1 MRGVYVT
8 LGTLALTGL
17 VGAGSSTPQIVIR
30 IEFRHV
36 PSLRRLPFRDQNIFI
51 CTGDRPLSRRR
62 PHATPAR
69 FPRFQTSVIDRVER
83 RPWYSGSTR
92 NSLLIK
98 LQVWVRLMEQLGP
111 FGLALRPTLVGLAK
125 TDLRVRKSPTFQK
138 FLFAR
143 EFHGATQAS
152 KVPLGPGAGQGN
164 VSWAS
169 GSHLIT
175 SVIIIPLAFEIPL
188 KPVYFSPGAR
198 IILKTWVLV
207 PREPSHGVECFSSVR
222 GIVDILNDGWKDFL
236 CHY

>member
-1 MRGVYVT
+1 MLV
-8 LGTLALTGL
+8 LASAGT
-17 VGAGSSTPQIVIR
+17 QIR
-30 IEFRHV
+30 IRIKFRHV
-36 PSLRRLPFRDQNIFI
+36 PSLRRLPFRKEDVFI
-51 CTGDRPLSRRR
+51 CTGDRPLSRRC
-62 PHATPAR
+62 PDATPAR
-69 FPRFQTSVIDRVER
+69 FPRLEASIVDRIER

-98 LQVWVRLMEQLGP
+98 FQVWVRLMEQLGP
-111 FGLALRPTLVGLAK
+111 FGGTPLGAP
-125 TDLRVRKSPTFQK
+125 VRRLQFKFGIGCPPPFQK

-143 EFHGATQAS
+143 SAHCRAQTC